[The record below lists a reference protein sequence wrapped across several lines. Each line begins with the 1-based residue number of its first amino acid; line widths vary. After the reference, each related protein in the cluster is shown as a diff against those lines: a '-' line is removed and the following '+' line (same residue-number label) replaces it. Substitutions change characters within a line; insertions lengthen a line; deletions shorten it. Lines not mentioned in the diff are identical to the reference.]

1 MKNLNIRVLFCA
13 AFLTLSCAANAADVN
28 PKIITYPASKDMQ
41 ATVTLLKREGDVGR
55 TTAISTGYRPQHQF
69 SGGKENV
76 TCAIQIVRPKEQIEP
91 GETAEVLVN
100 CAENF
105 KVIEGQLGFTLFEG
119 GRKVAQGMLRP

>member
-1 MKNLNIRVLFCA
+1 MKNLNIQ
-13 AFLTLSCAANAADVN
+13 TLSCAALLMLAYTANAADVS

-76 TCAIQIVRPKEQIEP
+76 TCAIQIAKPKEQIEP
-91 GETAEVLVN
+91 GETVEVVIN